1 MLRFERGHVMSE
13 NELRKLIGDYGFSIA
28 NLSSRLIDEGKFF
41 EYRTTIRCRNQYA
54 RNCHSNLRGLPEV
67 TEFRI
72 TPVGD

>member
-41 EYRTTIRCRNQYA
+41 EYRTTIRCRNQYE
-54 RNCHSNLRGLPEV
+54 REIV
-67 TEFRI
+67 TAICAVFRK
-72 TPVGD
+72 